1 MTASPALKIAG
12 TANFRDLGGYPVPG
26 GRTRSGVVFRSD
38 ALSRLGDLG
47 RSELRGLGIRRIVD
61 LRDPREVQ
69 AMPDDITGLGIDVVA
84 LPIFAGSPEAAA
96 TGDATLETMYRTI
109 IGEHADTV
117 VAAVRALLLDGE
129 TPSLVHC
136 TAGKDRTGAVSAI
149 LLLAVGV
156 ELDVVLDDYEATSAN
171 LAGPWL
177 EGMMAAALNHG
188 IAVTPQFQEL
198 MSASP
203 RAAMAPVLGEVLAQ
217 RGGID
222 GYLER
227 AGLSSDEVAA
237 LRDRLVEPE
246 DSLRS

>member
-12 TANFRDLGGYPVPG
+12 TTNFRDLGGYPVPG

-61 LRDPREVQ
+61 LRDAREVQ

-96 TGDATLETMYRTI
+96 SGGSTLETMYRNIVT
-109 IGEHADTV
+109 EHADLMVT
-117 VAAVRALLLDGE
+117 ALRALVLEGE

-136 TAGKDRTGAVSAI
+136 TAGKDRTGVVSAL

-156 ELDVVLDDYEATSAN
+156 ELDIVLDDYEVSGDN
-171 LAGPWL
+171 LSGPWL
-177 EGMMAAALNHG
+177 ESMTEAALAHG
-188 IAVTPQFQEL
+188 IAVTPQFVEL

-203 RAAMAPVLGEVLAQ
+203 REALAPVLGEVLAEH
-217 RGGID
+217 GGVA

-227 AGLSSDEVAA
+227 AGLSAEELEQLTAQ
-237 LRDRLVEPE
+237 LVEHD
-246 DSLRS
+246 DSIRS